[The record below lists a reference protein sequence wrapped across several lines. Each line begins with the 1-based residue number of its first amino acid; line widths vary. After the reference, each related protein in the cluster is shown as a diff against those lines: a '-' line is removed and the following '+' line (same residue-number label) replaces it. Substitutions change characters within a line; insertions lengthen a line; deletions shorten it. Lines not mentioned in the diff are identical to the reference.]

1 MSMSRTRPLLAGL
14 ILIVSYGALGWV
26 YFHTLPD
33 VTPLTNR
40 QYSMT
45 LIVRDENGNKV
56 PFVVGE
62 RNPYWVPFV
71 HIPPALL
78 WGVVVAE
85 DDTFYQHNGFN
96 FAAMRDALW
105 EDIKQLKA
113 VRGGSTITQ
122 QLAKNLYLSKEK
134 SLARKLREAAIT
146 CTLEWNLSKNRILE
160 LYLNVIEW
168 GPGVYGVGMASR
180 YYFRKSPAELDF
192 FESILLA
199 SIIPSPTRYNPL
211 RYPERAL
218 ERYKTVVWLMYNSK
232 FITLEQY
239 EIACDVQ
246 LSVDPVDH
254 TLSIGPIREEGKQ
267 GEETKKEEESRAP
280 GLPEFVI

>member
-1 MSMSRTRPLLAGL
+1 MSRTRPLLAAL
-14 ILIVSYGALGWV
+14 ILIVSYVTLGWV

-33 VTPLTNR
+33 VTSLTNR
-40 QYSMT
+40 RYGMT
-45 LIVRDENGNKV
+45 LIVRDENGKKV

-62 RNPYWVPFV
+62 KNSYWVPFAQ
-71 HIPPALL
+71 IPPALL

-105 EDIKQLKA
+105 EDIKKLKP

-134 SLARKLREAAIT
+134 SVARKLKEAAIT

-160 LYLNVIEW
+160 IYLNVIEW
-168 GPGVYGVGMASR
+168 GPGIYGVGMASW

-192 FESILLA
+192 FESVLLA
-199 SIIPSPTRYNPL
+199 AIIPSPTRYNPL

-246 LSVDPVDH
+246 LSLDPFTH
-254 TLSIGPIREEGKQ
+254 ILSIGPPREEEKD
-267 GEETKKEEESRAP
+267 EKPKEEEREDSDLP
-280 GLPEFVI
+280 GLVI

>member
-1 MSMSRTRPLLAGL
+1 MSRIRPLLAGL
-14 ILIVSYGALGWV
+14 ILIVSYVTVGGV
-26 YFHTLPD
+26 YLHTLPD
-33 VTPLTNR
+33 VTPLKNR
-40 QYSMT
+40 RYSMT
-45 LIVRDENGNKV
+45 LIVRDENRKKV

-62 RNPYWVPFV
+62 SNPYWVPFA

-85 DDTFYQHNGFN
+85 DDTFYHHNGFN
-96 FAAMRDALW
+96 FAAIRDALW
-105 EDIKQLKA
+105 EDIKRLKP

-134 SLARKLREAAIT
+134 SFARKFKEAAIT

-168 GPGVYGVGMASR
+168 GPGVYGVGMASWH
-180 YYFRKSPAELDF
+180 YFHKSPAELDF

-199 SIIPSPTRYNPL
+199 AIIPSPTRYDPF

-218 ERYKTVVWLMYNSK
+218 DRYETVAWLMYNSK

-246 LSVDPVDH
+246 LSVDQLDH
-254 TLSIGPIREEGKQ
+254 TLSIGPPREGENQ
-267 GEETKKEEESRAP
+267 EEETKKEESRAP
-280 GLPEFVI
+280 RLPELAI